1 MNDLTRLN
9 SALQALILVC
19 FGILSGSV
27 HSLEA
32 GAASAVITPD
42 EGSYLAGYGRDRQS
56 TGVYDDVFVKAVVI
70 RDETDALAIVVV
82 DCIGLL
88 HDDVQRIRQ
97 RVQERLG
104 AGQLDPERIIVTS
117 THTHAGPDVAG
128 LWGSHIFSSGRDEG
142 YISEL
147 VNVAAEQIAEAYAAS
162 VPVEMKVGSA
172 LLKLSW
178 VKNLS
183 EPGLLD
189 HGVTAIQLI
198 DEAGRSVATL
208 TNFPC
213 HPTVLDGDNHLVSA
227 DYVGGFY
234 QAMDQRFGGVNVFL
248 QGAIGGWVQP
258 EQGDRSIELARDYG
272 ELLALVSERLL
283 EDAERLVVPT
293 IAFAATTF
301 DIPLENWGFKL
312 LMFVG
317 VLDRE
322 TYSGSM
328 RTETA
333 WFSIGGVQFATHP
346 GETSP
351 AYSLA
356 TRELM
361 GNPRHSMILGLGLD
375 ALGYMLRPVFFEQ
388 PEEFPH
394 ADYLTTVSVGPE
406 AAPRLMA
413 ALAEIIPD
421 AVETP

>member
-1 MNDLTRLN
+1 MSQLTLRNAGLK
-9 SALQALILVC
+9 ALICVC
-19 FGILSGSV
+19 FGMLSGIA
-27 HSLEA
+27 HGLEA
-32 GAASAVITPD
+32 GAASAVITPA
-42 EGSYLAGYGRDRQS
+42 EGSYLAGYGRDRKS

-70 RDETDALAIVVV
+70 RDDADALAIVVV

-97 RVQERLG
+97 RVQELLGVGRLG
-104 AGQLDPERIIVTS
+104 PERIIVSS

-142 YISEL
+142 YINTL
-147 VNVAAEQIAEAYAAS
+147 VDVAAEQIAEAYAAS
-162 VPVEMKVGSA
+162 VPVTMNVGSA

-234 QAMDQRFGGVNVFL
+234 QAMDQQFGGVNVFL

-258 EQGDRSIELARDYG
+258 EQGDRSIGLARDYG
-272 ELLALVSERLL
+272 ELLALVSARLL
-283 EDAERLVVPT
+283 EDAERLVAPT
-293 IAFAATTF
+293 IDFAARTF
-301 DIPLENWGFKL
+301 DIPLENWGFRL

-317 VLDRE
+317 VLERE
-322 TYSGSM
+322 THAGSM

-375 ALGYMLRPVFFEQ
+375 ALGYMLRPAFFER
-388 PEEFPH
+388 PEDFPH
-394 ADYLTTVSVGPE
+394 ADYLTTVSVGPQ

-413 ALAEIIPD
+413 ALAEIIPEPD
-421 AVETP
+421 ETQ